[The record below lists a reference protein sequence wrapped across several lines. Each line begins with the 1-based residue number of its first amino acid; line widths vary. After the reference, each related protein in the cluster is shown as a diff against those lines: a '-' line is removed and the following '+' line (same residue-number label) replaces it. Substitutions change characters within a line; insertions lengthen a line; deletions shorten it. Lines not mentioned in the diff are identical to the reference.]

1 MANIKQIIILFGG
14 SSSEREVSIK
24 SGEGIFQA
32 CQDLGYDAK
41 LVDLNNISDLDF
53 LREFDIVFIAL
64 HGFEGESGTLQK
76 DLDEMGYF
84 EAFQN
89 SEDVKTSEYSDWV
102 EKKILTEGQ
111 ERLVENTLGLVGEA
125 GEVAEKI
132 KKLIRDSN
140 RFTNKEIMKELGDV
154 VFYATA
160 LANIYGKG
168 LQEVLELNIAKLDD
182 RQKRGKLK
190 GSGDNR

>member
-1 MANIKQIIILFGG
+1 MI
-14 SSSEREVSIK
+14 
-24 SGEGIFQA
+24 SG
-32 CQDLGYDAK
+32 D
-41 LVDLNNISDLDF
+41 DLDKF
-53 LREFDIVFIAL
+53 
-64 HGFEGESGTLQK
+64 
-76 DLDEMGYF
+76 GYF
-84 EAFQN
+84 DNFDSDEV
-89 SEDVKTSEYSDWV
+89 DWTDLYSKWV

-111 ERLVENTLGLVGEA
+111 DRLVENTLGLVGEA

-140 RFTNKEIMKELGDV
+140 RFKNEEIMKELGDV

-182 RQKRGKLK
+182 RQRRGKLK

>member
-1 MANIKQIIILFGG
+1 MI
-14 SSSEREVSIK
+14 SE
-24 SGEGIFQA
+24 
-32 CQDLGYDAK
+32 
-41 LVDLNNISDLDF
+41 
-53 LREFDIVFIAL
+53 
-64 HGFEGESGTLQK
+64 K
-76 DLDEMGYF
+76 DLDAMGYF

-89 SEDVKTSEYSDWV
+89 AEDVKTSDYSDWV

-140 RFTNKEIMKELGDV
+140 RFANKEIMKELGDV
-154 VFYATA
+154 VFLA
-160 LANIYGKG
+160 LIHI
-168 LQEVLELNIAKLDD
+168 LRCRRSTQEVLELNIAKLDD
-182 RQKRGKLK
+182 RQRRGKLK